1 MTKLIGLL
9 TGNDTPEVVDGF
21 LEPLFKGNGGLPAEL
36 FLGQGDVGL
45 ALERIVTGERM
56 EGELGTATDL
66 LENKLGEL
74 EHGEFSG
81 IADIYGTGDAFR
93 VHEADEAFDE
103 VVDIAE
109 GAGLGAI
116 AIDGNVFPFEGLD
129 DEVGND
135 ATVVG
140 QHSGAIGVEDA
151 NHANIDVVLTMVI
164 EKERFSA
171 AFAFVV
177 AGADT
182 DGINAAFVGLRLGV
196 DFRIPINLGSGGL
209 EDAGFDALGQSKA
222 VDRSHHGRFG
232 RLDGIELVMGWGG
245 RAGEVVDLVDLELE
259 GVDHIM
265 ANQLEVGIGK
275 QVCDIRFPASE
286 EVIEADDFV
295 TFFEKSFTKMGTE
308 EPGTAGDKDSHV
320 GNGKMEV
327 GINRTCDFY
336 RVRQRCR

>member
-9 TGNDTPEVVDGF
+9 TGNDAPEVVDGF
-21 LEPLFKGNGGLPAEL
+21 LESLFKGNGGLPAEL

-56 EGELGTATDL
+56 ESELGTATDL

-116 AIDGNVFPFEGLD
+116 AIDGNVLPFEGLD

-135 ATVVG
+135 ATVVR
-140 QHSGAIGVEDA
+140 QHSGSVGVEDA
-151 NHANIDVVLTMVI
+151 DHTDIDVVLTMVI
-164 EKERFSA
+164 EKERFGA

-182 DGINAAFVGLRLGV
+182 DGIDAAFVGLRLGV

-209 EDAGFDALGQSKA
+209 EGAGFDALGQSKA
-222 VDRSHHGRFG
+222 VDGSHHRSFG
-232 RLDGIELVMGWGG
+232 RLDGIELVVGWGG
-245 RAGEVVDLVDLELE
+245 GAGEVVDLVDLELE

-275 QVCDIRFPASE
+275 QVRDIRFPAGE

-295 TFFEKSFTKMGTE
+295 TFVEKAFTKMG
-308 EPGTAGDKDSHV
+308 A
-320 GNGKMEV
+320 
-327 GINRTCDFY
+327 
-336 RVRQRCR
+336 

>member
-9 TGNDTPEVVDGF
+9 TGNDAPEVVDGF
-21 LEPLFKGNGGLPAEL
+21 LESLFKGNGGLPAEL

-151 NHANIDVVLTMVI
+151 DHADIDVVLTMVI

-182 DGINAAFVGLRLGV
+182 DGIDAAFVGLRLGV

-245 RAGEVVDLVDLELE
+245 RAGKVVDLVDLELE

-275 QVCDIRFPASE
+275 QVRDIRFPAGE

-295 TFFEKSFTKMGTE
+295 TFVEKAFTKMG
-308 EPGTAGDKDSHV
+308 A
-320 GNGKMEV
+320 
-327 GINRTCDFY
+327 
-336 RVRQRCR
+336 

>member
-1 MTKLIGLL
+1 MVWACLNGACVTKLIGLL
-9 TGNDTPEVVDGF
+9 TGNDAPEVVDGF
-21 LEPLFKGNGGLPAEL
+21 LEALFERNGGLPAEL
-36 FLGQGDVGL
+36 FLGQSDVWL
-45 ALERIVTGERM
+45 ALERVVTGERM

-74 EHGEFSG
+74 EHGKFSG
-81 IADIYGTGDAFR
+81 VADINRTGDAFR

-103 VVDIAE
+103 VVDVAE
-109 GAGLGAI
+109 GAGLGAVTV
-116 AIDGNVFPFEGLD
+116 DGNVFPFEGLN

-222 VDRSHHGRFG
+222 VDGSHHRSFG
-232 RLDGIELVMGWGG
+232 RLDGIELVVGWGG
-245 RAGEVVDLVDLELE
+245 GAGEVVDLVDLELE

-275 QVCDIRFPASE
+275 QVRDIRFPAGE

-295 TFFEKSFTKMGTE
+295 TFVEKAFTKMG
-308 EPGTAGDKDSHV
+308 A
-320 GNGKMEV
+320 
-327 GINRTCDFY
+327 
-336 RVRQRCR
+336 